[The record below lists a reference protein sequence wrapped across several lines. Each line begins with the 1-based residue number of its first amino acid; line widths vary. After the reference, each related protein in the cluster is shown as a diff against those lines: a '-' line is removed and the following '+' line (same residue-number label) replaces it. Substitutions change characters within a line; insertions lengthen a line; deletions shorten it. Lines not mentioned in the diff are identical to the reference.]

1 MYIVAQDGSGT
12 HTGIQAA
19 IDALAASGGQ
29 DRTVLVRP
37 GVYRERVVVHPSGVR
52 IVGEDAENTVIRKRA
67 PSCPSP

>member
-37 GVYRERVVVHPSGVR
+37 GCTGSGWWCIQAASGSWGR
-52 IVGEDAENTVIRKRA
+52 TRKT
-67 PSCPSP
+67 P